1 MTKVGANWVVI
12 GALRVFKGSMN
23 AVQFVVFVRKR
34 CKGYSFM
41 TKVSCGLPFQ
51 GLVSDPCTSD
61 PSSSS
66 LVVSPVS
73 YILMAGDCSSERY
86 AGSAVRVRSRLAVAR
101 PDVIPL

>member
-1 MTKVGANWVVI
+1 MTKVGANWVFI

-73 YILMAGDCSSERY
+73 YSFHHIRNTLGRK
-86 AGSAVRVRSRLAVAR
+86 RVAPVHHWYIAYRTLRDKNTL
-101 PDVIPL
+101 